1 MLVKKINPDWQPAE
15 NRGLQVGETIEITDP
30 KQLIISGMAV
40 GIGEHGEEL
49 STYEMYGV
57 LIDTESEDF
66 EEYLK
71 VKKANAIKAKL
82 EADNIALKAMQEAA
96 DKETA
101 KVEAPVVE
109 EPVVAEPVIKTAS
122 IAKKASKK

>member
-15 NRGLQVGETIEITDP
+15 NRGLAVGEIIEITDP

-57 LIDTESEDF
+57 LVDSESEDF

-71 VKKANAIKAKL
+71 MKKANAIKAKL
-82 EADNIALKAMQEAA
+82 EAEAETLKALKESADAEIAA
-96 DKETA
+96 D
-101 KVEAPVVE
+101 VAPAVVV
-109 EPVVAEPVIKTAS
+109 PVKPATV
-122 IAKKASKK
+122 AKKPGKK